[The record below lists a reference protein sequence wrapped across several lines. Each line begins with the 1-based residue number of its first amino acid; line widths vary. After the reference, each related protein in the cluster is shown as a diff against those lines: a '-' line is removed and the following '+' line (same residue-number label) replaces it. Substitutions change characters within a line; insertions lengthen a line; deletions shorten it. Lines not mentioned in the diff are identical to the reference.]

1 MPVAIHI
8 YTALMSASLEKLATM
23 NPHPQHFIIAFLQ
36 NQVNKKRKYEES
48 ETGDEGRSGKKQKC
62 DGSNETGIGGSMKKR
77 KYDELKDAT
86 RTGDEEE
93 SKKKRKYGEQKD
105 ANKAKERK
113 KNGKKRSG
121 KSAWHR

>member
-1 MPVAIHI
+1 MPHL
-8 YTALMSASLEKLATM
+8 TTT

-93 SKKKRKYGEQKD
+93 RNENMVNRRMLTRQ
-105 ANKAKERK
+105 
-113 KNGKKRSG
+113 KNGRKMAKNEVVRVHGIDS
-121 KSAWHR
+121 KFLVL